1 MRWGWG
7 ESEVPDDL
15 AGIRAIVPFCYYT
28 WLRGKASVLFPATST
43 LHSMS
48 KSLAESFLANIQA
61 HRDERAYG
69 QRHGYRMEWFTYGQ
83 VLEMALRFRRELATR
98 GIGKG
103 ERVMLWGENCAEWV
117 AVFFGCALCGVVV
130 VPMDDGASPD
140 FAARVSGQVE
150 AKLWVCSRR
159 HAAEHATV
167 AAGVPVVVL
176 EEVKIPAPSTSSGQA
191 LSQRTRQERG
201 TLCES
206 STFPEVAIGREDILQ
221 IVFTSGTTAEPKGVV
236 ITHGNVLA
244 NIAPLEQEMRWYL
257 KYERWVHPVRFL
269 NLLPLSHVF
278 GQFLGMFLPPLLGG
292 TVIFQEEL
300 KPSEIVSTIRRER
313 ISVLVSVPRVLQS
326 LKQKIERDLEALHP
340 ESGGKIEDF
349 RRRFRES
356 EGKHFLHRWWIF
368 RSIRRQF
375 GWKFWALIC
384 GGATLDAETEEFWGR
399 LGYAAIQGYGLT
411 ETTSLISVN
420 HPFKLGKGSIGKVL
434 PGREVKLA
442 EDGEILIRGGG
453 VAAGYW
459 DGGRQQGLV
468 DGVTDKEGWYRTGDV
483 GALDE
488 AGNLYF
494 KGRKKEVIVTPSG
507 LNIYPEDLEAALRL
521 QPEVKDCVVVGI
533 ERGGNAEPCAVVI
546 LHDDGQDD
554 TSVGAVVERAN
565 QSLAEFQ
572 RIRMWVLWPQKD
584 FPRTSTQKPRRNL
597 IAEFAAGR
605 VLRGGRED
613 VASDNP
619 VMDLIGRIT
628 GRGSSGLTADAALDS
643 DLSSDL
649 GLSSLDRVE
658 LISALED
665 RYQVDLSETR
675 PSAARTVGDVERMLS
690 GKSRP
695 RAEYHY
701 PRWVL
706 RWPVT
711 WLRWLAH
718 YFLTRPAMILLGW
731 PRIEGRENLRG
742 CNGPLL
748 VVCNHIS
755 DVDVGFVQAA
765 LPARLRNRIATA
777 TRGEDLEALHT
788 PAPGRGFFGSAYD
801 RTRWLLGVSLLNL
814 FPLPREAGFRE
825 SFAYAGEAVDR
836 GYSVLVFPEGRHTAD
851 GKMNPFRAGIGL
863 LANNLGSPVLPLRI
877 VGLFEVKQAGR
888 KFARPG
894 EIQVRIGQP
903 MIFAA
908 GSDPAQI
915 AQDLQRAVEAL

>member
-1 MRWGWG
+1 
-7 ESEVPDDL
+7 
-15 AGIRAIVPFCYYT
+15 
-28 WLRGKASVLFPATST
+28 
-43 LHSMS
+43 
-48 KSLAESFLANIQA
+48 
-61 HRDERAYG
+61 
-69 QRHGYRMEWFTYGQ
+69 MEWFTYGQ
-83 VLEMALRFRRELATR
+83 VLEMALRFAGDLEAR

-117 AVFFGCALCGVVV
+117 AAFFGCALSGVVV
-130 VPMDDGASPD
+130 VPMDDGASAD
-140 FAARVSGQVE
+140 FAARVAGQVE
-150 AKLWVCSRR
+150 ARLWVCSRK
-159 HAAEHATV
+159 HAAEGIAETPIV
-167 AAGVPVVVL
+167 AFEEIKIPTSRKGREKWGTPAASLAAG
-176 EEVKIPAPSTSSGQA
+176 
-191 LSQRTRQERG
+191 
-201 TLCES
+201 
-206 STFPEVAIGREDILQ
+206 GRDDILQ

-244 NIAPLEQEMRWYL
+244 NVAPLEREIRAYL

-313 ISVLVSVPRVLQS
+313 VSVLVSVPRVLQS
-326 LKQKIERDLEALHP
+326 LKQKIERDLED
-340 ESGGKIEDF
+340 GGKIEDF
-349 RRRFRES
+349 RRRFRLS
-356 EGKHFLHRWWIF
+356 EGKHFLRRWWIF

-375 GWKFWALIC
+375 GWKFLAFIC
-384 GGATLDAETEEFWGR
+384 GGAALDAETEEFWGR

-459 DGGRQQGLV
+459 DGGGE
-468 DGVTDKEGWYRTGDV
+468 VTDKDGWYRTGDV

-494 KGRKKEVIVTPSG
+494 KGRKKEVIVTPGG
-507 LNIYPEDLEAALRL
+507 LNIYPEDLEAALRR

-546 LHDDGQDD
+546 LREDARIAG
-554 TSVGAVVERAN
+554 VVERAN
-565 QSLAEFQ
+565 QLLAEFQ
-572 RIRMWVLWPQKD
+572 RMRMWVEWPEQD
-584 FPRTSTQKPRRNL
+584 FPRTNTQKPRRKV
-597 IAEFAAGR
+597 IAEFAAR
-605 VLRGGRED
+605 EVLGTGEGD
-613 VASDNP
+613 VAEESP
-619 VMDLIGRIT
+619 VVELIGRIT
-628 GRGSSGLTADAALDS
+628 GRSVAGMMGESALDVE
-643 DLSSDL
+643 L

-675 PSAARTVGDVERMLS
+675 FSAARTVGDVERMLS
-690 GKSRP
+690 GESRA
-695 RAEYHY
+695 RVEYHY

-711 WLRWLAH
+711 WVRWLAH
-718 YFLTRPAMILLGW
+718 YLLMRPAMILLGW
-731 PRIEGRENLRG
+731 PRIEGRQNLQG
-742 CNGPLL
+742 WSGPML
-748 VVCNHIS
+748 VVCNHVS
-755 DVDVGFVQAA
+755 DLDFAFIQTA
-765 LPARLRNRIATA
+765 LPGRLRNSIATA

-788 PAPGRGFFGSAYD
+788 PAAGRGFPGRIYD
-801 RTRWLLGVSLLNL
+801 RLKWVLGVSLLNL
-814 FPLPREAGFRE
+814 FPLPREAGFRQ
-825 SFAYAGEAVDR
+825 SFAYAGEAVDG
-836 GYSVLVFPEGRHTAD
+836 GYSVLVFPEGRHTVD
-851 GKMNPFRAGIGL
+851 GKMNLFRAGIGL
-863 LANNLGSPVLPLRI
+863 LANNLGIPVLPMRI

-894 EIQVRIGQP
+894 RICVRIGQP
-903 MIFAA
+903 MNFAA
-908 GSDPAQI
+908 GSDPGQI
-915 AQDLQRAVEAL
+915 ARELQVAVESL